1 MAGGGGEEKYNVICD
16 KAYGYRKR
24 MIKSTGGGV
33 MVKEGFT

>member
-24 MIKSTGGGV
+24 MIKSTGV